1 MKNFLK
7 SFACVAVMGCVTS
20 LLPTSSAQ
28 AQSSQNVTLT
38 VTLVDVL
45 ALTVN
50 NATASLAF
58 NSADAYHTGV
68 SDAKSGQLVITSN
81 KPYDLKVKAL
91 ADLSNGS
98 ATIPVNNI
106 TVQID
111 GTDNMGT
118 TTARA
123 IETSEQVLAS
133 NAPAAIL
140 KSVGLKYST
149 SGDNPAFLKAA
160 SNYTSTLVYSISS
173 L

>member
-1 MKNFLK
+1 
-7 SFACVAVMGCVTS
+7 MGTITS
-20 LLPTSSAQ
+20 LFGASSAQ

-50 NATASLAF
+50 NATATLSF
-58 NSADAYHTGV
+58 NNAEAYHTGV
-68 SDAKSGQLVITSN
+68 SDSKAGQLVITSN

-98 ATIPVNNI
+98 ATIPVSNI

-111 GTDNMGT
+111 GTDNIGT

-123 IETSEQVLAS
+123 LDTNEQVLAS

-140 KSVGLKYST
+140 KSVGLKYTTAADSQ
-149 SGDNPAFLKAA
+149 AFLKAA
-160 SNYTSTLVYSISS
+160 SSYTSTLVYSISS